1 MGRFDYSE
9 HAVAPAPG
17 DGLGNDTTWTY
28 AQQWS
33 AGGWKD
39 IDEWYNAET
48 DGDRTLPRQP
58 WHDVHAKLDGPA
70 AWDYLREFVG
80 RWLTISGD
88 SAKDDAV
95 WKVYLALHDRTKFWP
110 PEEPLP
116 DGPWTVQVCRSLEKA
131 HWTVDLPKRTQ
142 ADLEK
147 GQHWSCAYGFNW
159 GVADDDYEHS
169 IWEAYR
175 RGIDVAE
182 RFIYIENQYFIGSG
196 KHWEYD
202 DSKNDIPER
211 LVNKILERR
220 AAGADFHVYIVMP
233 MFPEGKPVDQVMGFL
248 GSPPS
253 ELRACEW
260 ETIKWMIFALSEKMG
275 GDWEKY
281 LSFYFL
287 ANWTNVPRTEW
298 VTKGERN
305 DRMRKHQR
313 YMIYVHTKLMIVDDR
328 HVILGSCNLND
339 RGLTGNTDSEI
350 AISAWPRLKNRDDC
364 IAKVRDLRERLWREH
379 LRAGFPEGGWMQ
391 PEKAGC
397 VKEVRKAAFKNY
409 KAFREMRGSGSEG
422 HMCLW
427 NYYTKGDEISV
438 RDSDTN
444 LGVPDSDPIR
454 GSEENMCLPDSPY
467 PHEKKAKDKGWC
479 WNGDF
484 QLLIPRSLVK

>member
-80 RWLTISGD
+80 RWLTISGG

-95 WKVYLALHDRTKFWP
+95 WKAYLALLDRSKFWP

-116 DGPWTVQVCRSLEKA
+116 DGIWTVQVCRSLEKA
-131 HWTVDLPKRTQ
+131 HWTVELPKRTQ
-142 ADLEK
+142 TDLEK
-147 GQHWSCAYGFNW
+147 GQHWSEAYGFNW
-159 GVADDDYEHS
+159 GVGGGDYEQS
-169 IWEAYR
+169 IQQAYR

-196 KHWEYD
+196 EKWGYGD
-202 DSKNDIPER
+202 AKNDIPER
-211 LVNKILERR
+211 LVKKILERR
-220 AAGADFHVYIVMP
+220 AAGAEFHVYIVMP
-233 MFPEGKPVDQVMGFL
+233 MFPEGKPVDSVLGFL

-379 LRAGFPEGGWMQ
+379 LGAGFPEGAWME

-397 VKEVRKAAFKNY
+397 VKAVRGTAFQNYAAF
-409 KAFREMRGSGSEG
+409 RTMTRDGSEG
-422 HMCLW
+422 HLCLW
-427 NYYTKGDEISV
+427 NYTTDRNEIIVRKSDE
-438 RDSDTN
+438 N
-444 LGVPDSDPIR
+444 LGVMDTDPIR
-454 GSEENMCLPDSPY
+454 GSEGNMCLPDAPY
-467 PHEKKAKDKGWC
+467 TDERKAKDKGWC

-484 QLLIPRSLVK
+484 QILIPRSLVK